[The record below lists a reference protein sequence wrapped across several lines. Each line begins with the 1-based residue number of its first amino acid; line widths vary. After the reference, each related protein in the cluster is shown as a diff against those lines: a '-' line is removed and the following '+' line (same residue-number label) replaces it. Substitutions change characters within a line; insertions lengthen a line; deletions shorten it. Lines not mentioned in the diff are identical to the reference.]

1 MQQILKSTLLQYEKS
16 TFLIDII
23 KHNSGQ
29 GYINLQQTIDGIDS
43 KQELKINFSILSDII
58 FVLENY
64 KSEILKDNS
73 ISDNSYFSE
82 DKQKSVVERYLKG
95 ISIEG
100 LALQFGCSNPI
111 IEQILFNK
119 GIEIVDQN
127 PNRRKSRIR
136 SRNKT

>member
-1 MQQILKSTLLQYEKS
+1 MKEILKSTLLQYEKS

-23 KHNSGQ
+23 KHYSGQ
-29 GYINLQQTIDGIDS
+29 RYINIKQTIEGIDD

-64 KSEILKDNS
+64 KREIVKDNFDS
-73 ISDNSYFSE
+73 GNTYFS
-82 DKQKSVVERYLKG
+82 DVKQKSIVERYLKG

-100 LALQFGCSNPI
+100 LALQFNCTKQI

-119 GIEIVDQN
+119 RIAIVDQDISK
-127 PNRRKSRIR
+127 RRR
-136 SRNKT
+136 RNKKF